1 MEFIILML
9 NLLNKYF
16 VLIIMK
22 TIFKISFWSILLAF
36 VACSKTEKINIAGN
50 VKGAEGDTIFIQNL
64 QNNELT
70 TVGYKVFDEDE
81 HFKFTLEKSLY
92 PEYYFLKVNDGKQL
106 IIVCDSSNFV
116 TINAD
121 VGALN
126 KAKIEGSKVSE
137 QIQKTALLVSDL
149 RADYAIFA
157 VKYKVSDD
165 DEMKNLITEMSDKI
179 QTVKDFIGTEIYKS
193 PRSYYSY
200 FALFQR
206 LDDSNLL
213 FSPYIEDDY
222 KYFAAVATAYNV
234 FRKNDPRTI
243 ALYDLVSDALKQQ
256 RDDAWK
262 RMIDEA
268 PAGIPDIVMKD
279 TKDVER
285 RLSDYKGKIVILNF
299 WASVNDES
307 RMFNKELLSLYKK
320 YKNRNVVVFQVSAD
334 KSKLMWQEAIK
345 QDNLPWV
352 NVCDFK
358 TTVSQAIML
367 YNVQKLPTTFLID
380 KDGEL
385 NFRANNI
392 VELEGAIKKL
402 L

>member
-1 MEFIILML
+1 
-9 NLLNKYF
+9 
-16 VLIIMK
+16 MK
-22 TIFKISFWSILLAF
+22 TIFKISFLSILLAF
-36 VACSKTEKINIAGN
+36 VACSKTEKINIMGTG
-50 VKGAEGDTIFIQNL
+50 KGAEGDTIFIQNL

-70 TVGYKVFDEDE
+70 TIDYKVFDDDE
-81 HFKFTLEKSLY
+81 YFKFTLEKSLY
-92 PEYYFLKVNDGKQL
+92 SEYYFLKVNDGKQL

-116 TINAD
+116 TIDAD
-121 VGALN
+121 VDALN

-149 RADYAIFA
+149 RADYATFES
-157 VKYKVSDD
+157 KYKVSDNEN
-165 DEMKNLITEMSDKI
+165 EMKNLITEMSDKI
-179 QTVKDFIGTEIYKS
+179 QTVKDFIGKEIYKS

-206 LDDSNLL
+206 LNDADLL
-213 FSPYIEDDY
+213 FSPYNEDDY
-222 KYFAAVATAYNV
+222 KYFAAAATAYNV

-243 ALYDLVSDALKQQ
+243 ALYDLVNDALKQQ
-256 RDDAWK
+256 REDVWK
-262 RMIDEA
+262 KMIDEA
-268 PAGIPDIVMKD
+268 PAGIPDIAMKD
-279 TKDVER
+279 YKDVDR
-285 RLSDYKGKIVILNF
+285 KLSDYKGKIVILNF
-299 WASVNDES
+299 WASANEDS
-307 RMFNKELLSLYKK
+307 RKFNKQLLSLYKK

-345 QDNLPWV
+345 QDELPWV
-352 NVCDFK
+352 NVCDFQAAA
-358 TTVSQAIML
+358 SQSIMF